1 MEGEKQLSILYQK
14 QGCATQFSS
23 KAARGKCL
31 QKEIDDLERVLS
43 SSLAQSHAVFNHHKS
58 QRDKLQDEH
67 KSLWKNETELSAEIE
82 KLITEVEK
90 AEKCLDHATPGSIK
104 FLGYVVQLL
113 NCLIAMKSFFSAV
126 EVTAGNSLFHVVVE
140 NDEISTQII
149 KHLNSFK
156 GGRVTFIPLD
166 RVKAPRVTYP
176 QNSDVFPLL
185 KKVKFAPNV
194 NPAFA
199 QVFARTVVC

>member
-1 MEGEKQLSILYQK
+1 
-14 QGCATQFSS
+14 
-23 KAARGKCL
+23 
-31 QKEIDDLERVLS
+31 
-43 SSLAQSHAVFNHHKS
+43 
-58 QRDKLQDEH
+58 
-67 KSLWKNETELSAEIE
+67 
-82 KLITEVEK
+82 
-90 AEKCLDHATPGSIK
+90 
-104 FLGYVVQLL
+104 
-113 NCLIAMKSFFSAV
+113 MKSFFSAV

-176 QNSDVFPLL
+176 QNSDVLFLL
-185 KKVKFAPNV
+185 KKVKFAPNF

-199 QVFARTVVC
+199 QVLARTVVC

>member
-1 MEGEKQLSILYQK
+1 
-14 QGCATQFSS
+14 
-23 KAARGKCL
+23 
-31 QKEIDDLERVLS
+31 
-43 SSLAQSHAVFNHHKS
+43 
-58 QRDKLQDEH
+58 
-67 KSLWKNETELSAEIE
+67 
-82 KLITEVEK
+82 
-90 AEKCLDHATPGSIK
+90 
-104 FLGYVVQLL
+104 
-113 NCLIAMKSFFSAV
+113 MKSFFSAV

-176 QNSDVFPLL
+176 QNSDVLFLL
-185 KKVKFAPNV
+185 KKVKFAPNF

-199 QVFARTVVC
+199 QVSFDLIYLVKSLVSVGSMSDW